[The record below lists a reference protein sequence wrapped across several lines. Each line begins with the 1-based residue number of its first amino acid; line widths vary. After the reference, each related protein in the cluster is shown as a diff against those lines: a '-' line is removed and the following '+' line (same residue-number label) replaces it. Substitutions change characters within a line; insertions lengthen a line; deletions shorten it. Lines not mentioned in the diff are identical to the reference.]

1 MPRQRW
7 LKQISSMMDFS
18 TVSNCFHYCNKSQAN
33 VSIVCF
39 DVKNS
44 AFAIYFLLFEFGI
57 FLGTCFGWLL
67 SAGVLCA
74 AAFWACVA
82 IPIQWLLLWPIK
94 LLISLI
100 REKPLKGISLEIINC
115 SNGVI
120 SDLQFKRAGKYYT
133 EVSVVCKKSIYLQ
146 HMNFHGGRNHHQM

>member
-1 MPRQRW
+1 MLRTLHLQFIFFY
-7 LKQISSMMDFS
+7 LND
-18 TVSNCFHYCNKSQAN
+18 
-33 VSIVCF
+33 
-39 DVKNS
+39 
-44 AFAIYFLLFEFGI
+44 I
-57 FLGTCFGWLL
+57 FLGSCFGGLL

-82 IPIQWLLLWPIK
+82 IATQWLLLWPIK
-94 LLISLI
+94 LLISMI

-133 EVSVVCKKSIYLQ
+133 EISMVCKKSIYLHHEFSWSKESINHQ
-146 HMNFHGGRNHHQM
+146 NVNRVFVYNFLVPHYLCL